1 MGLYLCVFT
10 SNEVD
15 DEIDGIEVGSYEDFG
30 RLRDVVAQR
39 LEPDGWGSRFPVLMG
54 HPDSDG
60 QWTPEESVALA
71 AELTVIAAEL
81 EQLPPIE
88 LPKGWQAETAAKFGV
103 VPQTLRDCFID
114 VDAESLL
121 DRLTELARLSARERQ
136 PIWFQ

>member
-10 SNEVD
+10 SDGAD

-39 LEPDGWGSRFPVLMG
+39 LEPEGWGSRFPVLMG

-60 QWTPEESVALA
+60 QWTPDESVELA

-81 EQLPPIE
+81 SQLPPIE
-88 LPKGWQAETAAKFGV
+88 LPKGWQADAARQFGL
-103 VPQTLRDCFID
+103 VPQTLHDCFID
-114 VDAESLL
+114 VEAESLL
-121 DRLTELARLSARERQ
+121 DRLTDLARLSARQRQ

>member
-1 MGLYLCVFT
+1 MGLYLCVF
-10 SNEVD
+10 SGSEAD

-39 LEPDGWGSRFPVLMG
+39 LEPDGRGSRFPVLMG

-60 QWTPEESVALA
+60 QWTPGESVALA

-81 EQLPPIE
+81 SQLPPIE
-88 LPKGWQAETAAKFGV
+88 LPGGWQAETAHRFGV

-121 DRLTELARLSARERQ
+121 DRLTELARLSAREGQ